1 MEEEEKEITQS
12 QAIML
17 TYLQFSMTAFGW
29 FLYVCFV
36 SKIGK
41 IWFPVILALI
51 GFFLLFVYF
60 KRDKKEPLSRYF
72 TIRAII
78 VNAITVTI
86 MLASIHYL
94 NKYFE

>member
-1 MEEEEKEITQS
+1 MTDEEKEMTQS
-12 QAIML
+12 QVVTL

-29 FLYVCFV
+29 LMYVFFV

-41 IWFPVILALI
+41 IWFPVILAII

-60 KRDKKEPLSRYF
+60 KRNKKEPLSRYF
-72 TIRAII
+72 TIRAVI

-86 MLASIHYL
+86 MIASIHYL

>member
-1 MEEEEKEITQS
+1 MKEEKEMTQS
-12 QAIML
+12 QVTTL

-41 IWFPVILALI
+41 IWFPVLLAII
-51 GFFLLFVYF
+51 GFLLLFIYL

-86 MLASIHYL
+86 MVVLIHYL
-94 NKYFE
+94 NKY